1 MLGII
6 YKDFCCH
13 KKELLMN
20 LFASSFFVFT
30 FFIIFPSF
38 SEDFK
43 DFYSVLFF
51 LGATFTLY
59 IWVAFIGTLFSNDE
73 DEKYINYICAYH
85 QEKKNIFAKY
95 IEGIILLTLFY
106 LFFTILFVISAA
118 VYFNNDYSL
127 FLVNPFFFLLIILVI
142 GIFVLAIEFPFMV
155 YFTTRYGGYF
165 KIIAFGILFLLF
177 VVIFL
182 YASVQDLEEKIFIQ
196 VSKFLND
203 KSFKTMIYIL
213 FPFSI
218 AFYFSLSYLSF
229 FLFKKKNLD

>member
-20 LFASSFFVFT
+20 LVASSFFVVT

-43 DFYSVLFF
+43 DFYSVLFY

-95 IEGIILLTLFY
+95 IEGLILLALYY
-106 LFFTILFVISAA
+106 LFFSLLFVLCGTIF
-118 VYFNNDYSL
+118 FNNDYSL

-155 YFTTRYGGYF
+155 YFTTQYGGYF
-165 KIIAFGILFLLF
+165 KIITFGILFLLF

-182 YASVQDLEEKIFIQ
+182 YAPVQDLEEKIFIQ